1 MEYKKGDP
9 VWRKKV
15 FDEKGYPMVFMQLMK
30 PGYACNPQEFIE
42 QKAFVSFYE
51 GFLFIR
57 HFSCERDFY
66 VFRSH
71 LDSTRFEPF
80 NLFRKFRNHCYSTLF
95 EPTDF
100 SQSYV

>member
-42 QKAFVSFYE
+42 QKAFVSFYLIIF
-51 GFLFIR
+51 FLILAKAIF
-57 HFSCERDFY
+57 
-66 VFRSH
+66 
-71 LDSTRFEPF
+71 LDGRCD
-80 NLFRKFRNHCYSTLF
+80 RKFRRTSKDQRWGNIDR
-95 EPTDF
+95 EDRR
-100 SQSYV
+100 